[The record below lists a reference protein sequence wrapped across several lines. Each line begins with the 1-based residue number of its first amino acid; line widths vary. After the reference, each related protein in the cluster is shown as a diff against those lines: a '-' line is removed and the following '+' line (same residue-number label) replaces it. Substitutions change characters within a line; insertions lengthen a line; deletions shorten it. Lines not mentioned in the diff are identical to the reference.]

1 MGAPKIVQLD
11 DRTPTGSKSA
21 KFCILGILGLWTDC
35 SAAINFNQ
43 LMRTPA
49 FSAGA
54 VRHELMDKMNA
65 IPAVTIR
72 PDMLEKQTFFRPA
85 SLAPDQGA
93 SFLKIMDW
101 VAEKLRETPAEK
113 SA

>member
-1 MGAPKIVQLD
+1 
-11 DRTPTGSKSA
+11 
-21 KFCILGILGLWTDC
+21 
-35 SAAINFNQ
+35 
-43 LMRTPA
+43 
-49 FSAGA
+49 
-54 VRHELMDKMNA
+54 MNA

-72 PDMLEKQTFFRPA
+72 PDMLEKQTLFRLA

-101 VAEKLRETPAEK
+101 VAEKLRATPAEE

>member
-1 MGAPKIVQLD
+1 MPGVVHNGAFRHARHGVQRLVS
-11 DRTPTGSKSA
+11 RRISS
-21 KFCILGILGLWTDC
+21 IWTDC

-54 VRHELMDKMNA
+54 VRHELTDKMNA

-72 PDMLEKQTFFRPA
+72 PDMLEKQTLFRLA

-101 VAEKLRETPAEK
+101 VAEKLRATPAEE

>member
-1 MGAPKIVQLD
+1 MTSKADRVLLNEAPNVGSIAPEFRVGAEPCAVM
-11 DRTPTGSKSA
+11 R
-21 KFCILGILGLWTDC
+21 LWTDC

-54 VRHELMDKMNA
+54 ARHELMDKMNA

-72 PDMLEKQTFFRPA
+72 PDMLEKQTFFR
-85 SLAPDQGA
+85 LGA
-93 SFLKIMDW
+93 CLRNGGFL
-101 VAEKLRETPAEK
+101 
-113 SA
+113 